1 MSSDA
6 KCLLMEKPYGFKFQ
20 QLYKMKIQVIH
31 AQRYELQKK
40 KTMITSFS
48 HDEQDCK
55 PENLSLAFAISE
67 EPQRSLSPYIKAFDS
82 SIISWH
88 MRYCMRTKLIF

>member
-1 MSSDA
+1 
-6 KCLLMEKPYGFKFQ
+6 MEKSYGFKFQ
-20 QLYKMKIQVIH
+20 QLYKMKIKVY
-31 AQRYELQKK
+31 AQKYQLQKRKKK
-40 KTMITSFS
+40 KTMHTSFS

-82 SIISWH
+82 SIMS
-88 MRYCMRTKLIF
+88 

>member
-6 KCLLMEKPYGFKFQ
+6 KCLLMEKPYGFKFR

-40 KTMITSFS
+40 KET
-48 HDEQDCK
+48 DY
-55 PENLSLAFAISE
+55 LL
-67 EPQRSLSPYIKAFDS
+67 
-82 SIISWH
+82 
-88 MRYCMRTKLIF
+88 